1 MYQFANL
8 VLVASFIFSLSATCF
23 LVWQTVTQPASRHEH
38 RWPHVAHWMLTAL
51 ITLTCIF
58 LLYAFIACD
67 FSLKYVQDYS
77 SRSLAFFYR
86 VTAFWAG
93 QPGSL
98 LFWAWTV
105 ALSGL
110 VFPILPIY
118 KQFSPTTRSWY
129 WCCFFTIMAFFLL
142 ILITWNNPF
151 ELVER
156 VREDGYGLNP
166 LLQDPGMIFH
176 PPLLFLGYGGFVVPG
191 CLALAQAI
199 KMATHNDCQEP
210 RWALATRGF
219 TLVGW
224 AMLTAGIILGAWW
237 AYMELGWGGYW
248 AWDPVENAS
257 LIPWL
262 AATAYLHTSV
272 IEIHR
277 DKLHRTSIFLMAL
290 TTISAFFATYL
301 VRSGVIQS
309 LHAFGAGG
317 LGAPFLAFVLAFLV
331 LTILVCFFLP
341 SDAEAMDDLTSREGL
356 LIIVAWIL
364 LALAVIILIATMWPV
379 IVETAIGLKP
389 YLPTALAAKLPNQG
403 MGLEP
408 AFYNRTCLPLFA
420 ALGLVLMFCPYKA
433 WNKGFISKNILLTI
447 LAGAIL
453 LGLGLYVLRG
463 LHNILSV
470 VAIASSFAAFI
481 GIIMLFAQNPALLK
495 NNRSI
500 IAHGTHLGLLLM
512 LIGVAFS
519 GPYQSKHELLLSKG
533 QSTQIGRYAI
543 TLEEIFVGE
552 SAKSA
557 TGLPYYSFHE
567 VALRVTKD
575 GKHFGIL
582 SPQMRR
588 YTDYED
594 RNYPAVATIFTLGDE
609 LYSTFT
615 SLDREGRARV
625 EVNVN
630 PMVNWLWI
638 GGVLMSVF
646 PLAVLFRHKRK
657 EAQRPPR
664 P

>member
-1 MYQFANL
+1 MYQFAYL

-23 LVWQTVTQPASRHEH
+23 LAWQTISQPASRHEH
-38 RWPHVAHWMLTAL
+38 SWPHVAHWILTGL

-67 FSLKYVQDYS
+67 YSLKYVQDYS

-86 VTAFWAG
+86 ATAFWAG

-110 VFPILPIY
+110 IFPLLPVY
-118 KQFSPTTRSWY
+118 KFFSPTTRSWY
-129 WCCFFTIMAFFLL
+129 WCCFFSIMAFFLL

-151 ELVER
+151 EMVAV

-199 KMATHNDCQEP
+199 KMASHAPGEEP
-210 RWALATRGF
+210 RWAVATRGF

-262 AATAYLHTSV
+262 VASAYLHTNV
-272 IEIHR
+272 IETNR
-277 DKLHRTSIFLMAL
+277 NKLHRTNIFLMAL

-317 LGAPFLAFVLAFLV
+317 LGAPFLVFVLAFL
-331 LTILVCFFLP
+331 ILAIVICYSLP
-341 SDAEAMDDLTSREGL
+341 STAEALDDLTSREGM
-356 LIIVAWIL
+356 LIMVAWIL
-364 LALAVIILIATMWPV
+364 LALSFIILIATMWPV
-379 IVETAIGLKP
+379 IIETAIDIKP
-389 YLPTALAAKLPNQG
+389 YLPAFLAAKIPAKG

-420 ALGLVLMFCPYKA
+420 LLGLFLMFCPYKSWA
-433 WNKGFISKNILLTI
+433 KGFTNKNILPTI
-447 LAGAIL
+447 AAGAL
-453 LGLGLYVLRG
+453 MLGLGLYFFRG

-470 VAIASSFAAFI
+470 ATIATAFAAFI
-481 GIIMLFAQNPALLK
+481 GIIMLFAHSPALFK
-495 NNRSI
+495 NNRNI
-500 IAHGTHLGLLLM
+500 IAHGTHIGLLLM
-512 LIGVAFS
+512 IIGVAFS

-533 QSTQIGRYAI
+533 ESAQVGQYTVV
-543 TLEEIFVGE
+543 LDEIYIGE

-557 TGLPYYSFHE
+557 TGRPYYNFHE
-567 VALRVTKD
+567 VSLRVIKD
-575 GKHFGIL
+575 GKVFGLL

-588 YTDYED
+588 YSDYED
-594 RNYPAVATIFTLGDE
+594 RNYPAVSTIFSLGDE

-615 SLDREGRARV
+615 SLDNTGRARV
-625 EVNVN
+625 EVSVN

-638 GGVLMSVF
+638 GGVFMSIF
-646 PLAVLFRHKRK
+646 PLAVLFRQKKNLR
-657 EAQRPPR
+657 R
-664 P
+664 

>member
-1 MYQFANL
+1 MYQFAYL
-8 VLVASFIFSLSATCF
+8 VLVASFLFSLSATCF
-23 LVWQTVTQPASRHEH
+23 LVWQTITQPASRHEH
-38 RWPHVAHWMLTAL
+38 RWPHLAHWLLTAL
-51 ITLTCIF
+51 LTLTCAF

-77 SRSLAFFYR
+77 SRSLAVFYR
-86 VTAFWAG
+86 ATAFWAG

-110 VFPILPIY
+110 VFPLLPVY

-129 WCCFFTIMAFFLL
+129 WCCFFSIMAFFLL
-142 ILITWNNPF
+142 ILTTWNNPF
-151 ELVER
+151 ELVDR

-199 KMATHNDCQEP
+199 KMATHAPCEEP
-210 RWALATRGF
+210 RWAIATRGF

-262 AATAYLHTSV
+262 VATAYLHTSV
-272 IEIHR
+272 IEKYR
-277 DKLHRTSIFLMAL
+277 DKLHRTNIFLMVL

-317 LGAPFLAFVLAFLV
+317 LGAPFLIFVLSAL
-331 LTILVCFFLP
+331 LLSAIICLFLP
-341 SDAEAMDDLTSREGL
+341 SDGEPMDQINSREGL
-356 LIIVAWIL
+356 LIAVAWVM
-364 LALAVIILIATMWPV
+364 LALSIIILIATMWPV
-379 IVETAIGLKP
+379 IIESIITIKP
-389 YLPTALAAKLPNQG
+389 WLPASLAAKLPSQG

-420 ALGLVLMFCPYKA
+420 VLGLLLMICPYKT
-433 WNKGFISKNILLTI
+433 WGKGFVSRNILLTI
-447 LAGAIL
+447 IVGAAFLA
-453 LGLGLYVLRG
+453 LGLYFFRG
-463 LHNILSV
+463 LHNILSII
-470 VAIASSFAAFI
+470 AISTSFAAFI
-481 GIIMLFAQNPALLK
+481 GIIMLFANSPAMLK
-495 NNRSI
+495 NNRTL
-500 IAHGTHLGLLLM
+500 IAHGTHLGLLLII
-512 LIGVAFS
+512 IGVAFS

-533 QSTQIGRYAI
+533 ENTQIGRYTV
-543 TLEEIFVGE
+543 TLDEIFVGE

-567 VALRVTKD
+567 VALSVMKD
-575 GKHFGIL
+575 GKFFGML
-582 SPQMRR
+582 TPQMRR

-594 RNYPAVATIFTLGDE
+594 RNYPEVSTIFSLGDE
-609 LYSTFT
+609 LYATFT
-615 SLDREGRARV
+615 SLDNTGRARV

-630 PMVNWLWI
+630 PMVNWLWV
-638 GGVLMSVF
+638 GGVLMSIF
-646 PLAVLFRHKRK
+646 PLAVLFRYRQKK
-657 EAQRPPR
+657 SLQKVEA
-664 P
+664 